1 MDLKIENLK
10 QIESLGIAC
19 PKYDVLK
26 CHNDTIN
33 EPIWLHFGAGNIF
46 RGFIARLQND
56 LLNKGLATK
65 GIIAL
70 ETFDEEIIS
79 DIYNKNDS
87 LTLLASLS
95 PTSTDYSVIASIA
108 KGMYV
113 DLNNDQTYQILKDLI
128 SKKSL
133 QMISFTI
140 TEKGY
145 NLYKMDGTFLDA
157 VNDDFKN
164 GPYSPKNTMAIVSS
178 LLWLRFNNGAY
189 PLAVVSMDNCS
200 QNGEKLQKAIL
211 TICNK
216 WYENGFVSK
225 EFIEYLNDEN
235 KITFPWTM
243 IDKITPRPALSIS
256 EDLSKLGF
264 TNIAPITTTK
274 HTFIAPFV
282 NAEVSEYL
290 VIEDKFP
297 NGRPALENAHVY
309 FTDRKTVNV
318 VETMKVTTCLNPL
331 HTALA
336 VYGCMLNYE
345 TIALEMTNKGLSN
358 LVKGIAKEG
367 MRVVVDPKIIS
378 PVDFV
383 NDVIN
388 VRLPNK
394 AIPDTP
400 ARIATDTSLKIPV
413 RYGETIKAIAKKG
426 ELESLI
432 YIPIAIAG
440 WLRYLLGL
448 DDELKPFNCSS
459 DPELLHLQ
467 DILKNVKE
475 TLTYNNELDLIL
487 NNAQLFGMSLIDTP
501 LYSKIVT
508 HFKAMLQK
516 NGVSSLINNLS

>member
-145 NLYKMDGTFLDA
+145 NLYKMDGTFLDT

>member
-10 QIESLGIAC
+10 QIAAKGIKC

-26 CHNDTIN
+26 CHEETLN

-56 LLNKGLATK
+56 LLNNGYATK

-79 DIYNKNDS
+79 DIYDKYDS

-113 DLNNDQTYQILKDLI
+113 DLANTNTYDSLKNI
-128 SKKSL
+128 FSKESL

-145 NLYKMDGTFLDA
+145 NLYKMDGTFLD
-157 VNDDFKN
+157 VVESDFKN
-164 GPYSPKNTMAIVSS
+164 GPTTPKNTMAVVAS

-200 QNGEKLQKAIL
+200 QNGQKLQNAVL

-225 EFIEYLNDEN
+225 EFIDYLNDET

-256 EDLSKLGF
+256 EDLAKLGF
-264 TNIAPITTTK
+264 TNIAPITTAK

-297 NGRPALENAHVY
+297 NGRPALEKAHVY
-309 FTDRKTVNV
+309 FTDRKTVNMA
-318 VETMKVTTCLNPL
+318 ETMKVTTCLNPL

-345 TIALEMTNKGLSN
+345 TIAMEMTNKGLSN

-367 MRVVVDPKIIS
+367 MKVVVDPKIIS

-426 ELESLI
+426 DLDTLE

-440 WLRYLLGL
+440 WCRYLLGL
-448 DDELKPFNCSS
+448 DDDLKPFNCSS

-467 DILKNVKE
+467 DILKNVRE
-475 TLTYNNELDLIL
+475 TLTYHNELDSIL
-487 NNAQLFGMSLIDTP
+487 GNAQLFGISLIDTP
-501 LYSKIVT
+501 LYSKIVS
-508 HFKAMLQK
+508 HFKGMLNK
-516 NGVSSLINNLS
+516 NGVSNLINKL